1 MNDYER
7 DAFNLQ
13 IEIDIKRLHQE
24 IGKHMT
30 IIFNEQDKENPNL
43 ELIENSQKEMRSL
56 NEKINEKREISY

>member
-24 IGKHMT
+24 IGMHMT
-30 IIFNEQDKENPNL
+30 LIFNEQDKENPNL

-56 NEKINEKREISY
+56 NEKINEKRETSY